1 LLAEQSST
9 TDTAMTTE
17 TKVQDPWQ
25 FDVRIRQRNL
35 KSGALVEKDLQK
47 YLTALV
53 DLDAQ
58 VESFETPQPALDL
71 PDDVDDEEDEDE
83 VAAVEAAP

>member
-1 LLAEQSST
+1 
-9 TDTAMTTE
+9 MTTE